1 MPQEEI
7 FENELGYNKVVIS
20 KYTTAFNTILDEL
33 DSILHRDRDEEIW
46 ESRPLGWALAW
57 IDTFIPEAVTTEM
70 RNVVCQQL
78 SEEMQEFEFRHKR
91 WLKRIN
97 YYPFAVSTPATHFDV
112 QRFILSQLTH
122 PTAGLRQAMMNAC
135 VIAGG
140 EIPLDFE
147 KFDNYVSFNLE
158 VMHAGAEPFAIL
170 ALAQQVPVHLK
181 KTALDRWLTLYTGST
196 EYPLLQELH
205 ESGACENPFQFV
217 FLEAERQITKHLS
230 IKESENTNLAGQI
243 ISANY
248 LQWRLDSHPLSQ
260 GMFYL
265 QNRVNST

>member
-7 FENELGYNKVVIS
+7 FEHDLEYNKVVIS

-33 DSILHRDRDEEIW
+33 NSILHRDRDEEIW
-46 ESRPLGWALAW
+46 ESTPLGWALAW
-57 IDTFIPEAVTTEM
+57 INTFIPEAVTTQM
-70 RNVVCQQL
+70 QTAVCKQL
-78 SEEMQEFEFRHKR
+78 SEEMQEYEFRNNR
-91 WLKRIN
+91 WLKYIN
-97 YYPFAVSTPATHFDV
+97 YYPFAVSTHEAPFRV
-112 QRFILSQLTH
+112 QDFILSQLTH
-122 PTAGLRQAMMNAC
+122 HTSGLRQAMMNAC

-140 EIPLDFE
+140 QIPLDFE
-147 KFDNYVSFNLE
+147 KFDDYVSFNLE

-170 ALAQQVPVHLK
+170 ALSQQVPGPLK
-181 KTALDRWLTLYTGST
+181 KTALDRWLTLYSGSAA
-196 EYPLLQELH
+196 YPLLQELQ
-205 ESGACENPFQFV
+205 ENGNCVNPFQFV

-230 IKESENTNLAGQI
+230 IKESENTNPAGQI

-260 GMFYL
+260 GMYYL